1 MESRQSLPDQL
12 RCEYQSH
19 PLGIDHP
26 APRFS
31 WIMRD
36 ERRGARQ
43 TAFRLLVAN
52 SEEALKKDRGN
63 MWDTGKL
70 QSDRSTHVTYAGK
83 ALQSSQPYWWKVRVW
98 DQDGAPSAWSR
109 PQCFETAFLD
119 RDEWKASWIGMVWPE
134 EKSTDPAGEWIF
146 PYNRIDRH
154 EFWNRASAYHYFR
167 KTFSAPENIDV
178 ANLTLQTD
186 RPIRIW
192 MNGRLILD
200 RFDEIGRAKNIRVY
214 DEFEAKEIPS
224 ISIDVTASLE
234 PGDNLIAIQL
244 FKPEQTPLAAF
255 RAALVIKSG
264 NAEKSIITDKSWLA
278 VSGEDKEGGRYTGPG
293 GWHIKNM
300 PENWNLPEF
309 RPPKPV
315 LTISGGG
322 LYAKVQKDAW
332 FPADS
337 SGNIY
342 PMKNRRSP
350 CLRKEFQ
357 VKPGMVRARLYA
369 TALGFHQIW
378 INGQKAHHE
387 YLSPG
392 KGAWDGFMG
401 RNPNYVKRLLQYQV
415 YDVTELLDDGP
426 NAIGAMLGNG
436 WYNSMNVNMSYR
448 KPALRLE
455 LELVYEDGSRERI
468 LSDDSWKASPSPV
481 VFDNIHYGEIYDARM
496 RQPGWARAGFDD
508 TIWQNAENIGA
519 RYDYWNAQSQE
530 PILISQI
537 MPPVRTVQELQPV
550 SIEKTAPGQYLV
562 DFGQLISGIV
572 RLKIKDAPAGQV
584 LKMHYGYS
592 SNRLNDRFG
601 NSHEDIYICRG
612 EEEEVWE
619 KKFGWGT
626 IRYARVSGYP
636 GDLEKED
643 IQLLVLH
650 NDFRKT
656 GKFACSND
664 LVNELWA
671 SAVNT
676 FRGNTHYH
684 TYDTERERMN
694 WGPSVLH
701 PFRMANW
708 AYELIGHARYQ
719 VLFQDSGEWAVPHA
733 EDIIVAAPWNAWLFY
748 EDLRFVDESFPKMQL
763 LADRRLDRPDW
774 AELWWGGLGNWK
786 SIDQASPEAIFG
798 QTWHY
803 ITTRWI
809 GKLALATGREQ
820 KGQDYLARLP
830 EIARQFNEKLIQ
842 PEVPTIAGDSQAS
855 LAMGLYLGIVPD
867 ELFPGLAERLVYTV
881 AEADEHL
888 RKKYSRHGD
897 RYLWLGQHEQ
907 LRWKKNPAK
916 YEDLREDCLESG
928 GQSLDYHMT
937 VGPFG
942 CPFLFHALERIGR
955 QDVAYRLLTQTSYP
969 SLGYMMRSGNKAI
982 PESYKG
988 SNSHPAYTAFADWL
1002 YESIGG
1008 LKPDPE
1014 NPGFKHFFIRPK
1026 PVGDLTWAKAEYQS
1040 IHGLIKS
1047 EWRINNGLFT
1057 LNVLVPANTSATI
1070 ILPAGSPSDIREQ
1083 GHPLE
1088 ESEGVTD
1095 FSKEAHDVTI
1105 KVAAGQYQFSM
1116 KWDYPQNQLNRD
1128 QSKQ

>member
-1 MESRQSLPDQL
+1 MEL
-12 RCEYQSH
+12 RCEYETRPLSLSH
-19 PLGIDHP
+19 PS
-26 APRFS
+26 PRFFWVMS
-31 WIMRD
+31 D

-43 TAFRLLVAN
+43 TAYQILVDDKKSALERDQGDMWN
-52 SEEALKKDRGN
+52 S
-63 MWDTGKL
+63 GKV
-70 QSDRSTHVTYAGK
+70 QGDQAAHVAYAGK
-83 ALQSSQPYWWKVRVW
+83 ALRSKQPYWWKVRIW
-98 DQDGAPSAWSR
+98 DRDDLPSQWSK
-109 PQCFETAFLD
+109 PQCFETAFLH
-119 RDEWKASWIGMVWPE
+119 RDEWQASWIGMSWPE
-134 EKSTDPAGEWIF
+134 EEKASRAGEWIF
-146 PYNRIDRH
+146 THNRIDRR
-154 EFWNRASAYHYFR
+154 EYWNRASAYHYFR
-167 KTFSAPENIDV
+167 KTFTVSDEIEEALFSI
-178 ANLTLQTD
+178 QTD
-186 RPIRIW
+186 KPIRVW
-192 MNGRLILD
+192 LNGRLILD
-200 RFDEIGRAKNIRVY
+200 RFDEIALAADRTVY
-214 DEFEAKEIPS
+214 DDLEEKDLETNSVDA
-224 ISIDVTASLE
+224 TAYLV
-234 PGDNLIAIQL
+234 PGENLIALQL
-244 FKPEQTPLAAF
+244 FKPEQTPLGAF

-264 NAEKSIITDKSWLA
+264 DDARYVLTDKSWLA
-278 VSGEDKEGGRYTGPG
+278 VSGEDKERGRYTGPG

-300 PENWNLPEF
+300 PGNWMLPDF
-309 RPPKPV
+309 HPPKPEKKV
-315 LTISGGG
+315 SGGG
-322 LYAKVQKDAW
+322 LYMQVQKDAW

-337 SGNIY
+337 SGTVY
-342 PMKNRRSP
+342 PMKNRRSA
-350 CLRKEFQ
+350 CLRKDFQ
-357 VKPGMVRARLYA
+357 AKRGLKRARLYA
-369 TALGFHQIW
+369 TALGFHEIW
-378 INGQKAHHE
+378 INGKRANDE
-387 YLSPG
+387 YLAPG
-392 KGAWDGFMG
+392 KAAWDGFMG
-401 RNPNYVKRLLQYQV
+401 RNPEYVKRLLQYQV
-415 YDVTELLDDGP
+415 YDVSSLIQEGS
-426 NAIGAMLGNG
+426 NAVGAILGNG
-436 WYNSMNVNMSYR
+436 WYNGMNVNMSYR
-448 KPALRLE
+448 KPALKLE
-455 LELVYEDGSRERI
+455 LEMVYEDGSRELI
-468 LSDDSWKASPSPV
+468 VSDESWKSFSSPV
-481 VFDNIHYGEIYDARM
+481 VFDNIHFGEVYDARLE
-496 RQPGWARAGFDD
+496 QAGWADSGFDD
-508 TIWQNAENIGA
+508 SDWLKAENIGA
-519 RYDYWNAQSQE
+519 RYDYWNAVSEE
-530 PILISQI
+530 PLLIGQV
-537 MPPVRTVQELQPV
+537 MPPVRAVEVIEPT
-550 SIEKTAPGQYLV
+550 SIEQTEEGQYLV

-592 SNRLNDRFG
+592 ANRLNDRFG

-612 EEEEVWE
+612 AKEEIWE

-626 IRYARVSGYP
+626 IRYAQITGYP

-664 LVNELWA
+664 LVNELWV

-748 EDLRFVDESFPKMQL
+748 EDQRFVDESFPKMQL
-763 LADRRLDRPDW
+763 LVDRRLDRPDW

-830 EIARQFNEKLIQ
+830 EIASQFNENLIQ

-867 ELFPGLAERLVYTV
+867 DLLPDLADRLVYTV
-881 AEADEHL
+881 AQADEHL
-888 RKKYSRHGD
+888 RQKFSRDGD
-897 RYLWLGQHEQ
+897 RYLWLGEHEQ

-916 YEDLREDCLESG
+916 YEELREDCLESG
-928 GQSLDYHMT
+928 GESLDYHMT

-988 SNSHPAYTAFADWL
+988 NNSHPAYTAFADWL

-1014 NPGFKHFFIRPK
+1014 NPGFKHFFVQPQ
-1026 PVGDLTWAKAEYQS
+1026 PAGDLNWAKAEYRS
-1040 IHGLIKS
+1040 LHGLIQS
-1047 EWRINNGLFT
+1047 EWKIEDGVFT
-1057 LNVLVPANTSATI
+1057 LNVRIPANASATV
-1070 ILPAGSPSDIREQ
+1070 ILPADSPSDIREQ
-1083 GHPLE
+1083 GLALE
-1088 ESEGVTD
+1088 EAEGVANFRKD
-1095 FSKEAHDVTI
+1095 EQGVAI
-1105 KVAAGQYQFSM
+1105 KVLSGEYLFSM
-1116 KWDYPQNQLNRD
+1116 KWDGHKINLLRVLTEQ
-1128 QSKQ
+1128 